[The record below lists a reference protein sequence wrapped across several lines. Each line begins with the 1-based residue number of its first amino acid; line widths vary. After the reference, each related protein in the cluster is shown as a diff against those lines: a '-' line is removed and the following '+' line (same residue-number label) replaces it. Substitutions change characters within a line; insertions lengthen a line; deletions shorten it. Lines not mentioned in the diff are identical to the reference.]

1 MLSIAPQWKTCKR
14 GRCGAATGERL
25 RACPEILFWVE
36 RATGLPRPAARRAE
50 WEARAEAM
58 KMGLLQRGAA
68 LFRSAGRRPARAGRP
83 CYPFSRP
90 ALRTAQLQ
98 MAKCTNR
105 PKGEAGAERAS
116 TEPIRT

>member
-25 RACPEILFWVE
+25 RACPEILFWGE
-36 RATGLPRPAARRAE
+36 RATGLYRPAARRAE

-58 KMGLLQRGAA
+58 KMGLLQRGAT
-68 LFRSAGRRPARAGRP
+68 LFRSAGRRPARAGGP

-90 ALRTAQLQ
+90 ALRTAQRA
-98 MAKCTNR
+98 MARCTTRTN
-105 PKGEAGAERAS
+105 GQAGAQ
-116 TEPIRT
+116 

>member
-1 MLSIAPQWKTCKR
+1 MENMQMRALR
-14 GRCGAATGERL
+14 AATGERL
-25 RACPEILFWVE
+25 RACPEVLFGVE
-36 RATGLPRPAARRAE
+36 RGTGLHRPAARRAE
-50 WEARAEAM
+50 WEARPEAM

-98 MAKCTNR
+98 MAKCTKK
-105 PKGEAGAERAS
+105 PKSEAGAERAS
-116 TEPIRT
+116 TQPTPT

>member
-1 MLSIAPQWKTCKR
+1 MENIEMRAR
-14 GRCGAATGERL
+14 RAATTERV
-25 RACPEILFWVE
+25 RACPEILLWVE
-36 RATGLPRPAARRAE
+36 RATGLHRPAARRAE
-50 WEARAEAM
+50 WEARPEAM

-83 CYPFSRP
+83 CYPFSGP

-98 MAKCTNR
+98 MAKCTKK

-116 TEPIRT
+116 AEPIPT